1 MKNLSIVEAG
11 NRWSQIC
18 NEILDYSIK
27 NDVHCKTAYETLISE
42 IERKEIYEFFVENNL
57 DNELLGIIKK

>member
-18 NEILDYSIK
+18 NEVLDYSIK
-27 NDVHCKTAYETLISE
+27 NDVHPKTAYETLISE
-42 IERKEIYEFFVENNL
+42 TERNEIYECFIENNL
-57 DNELLGIIKK
+57 DNEFLGIFKK